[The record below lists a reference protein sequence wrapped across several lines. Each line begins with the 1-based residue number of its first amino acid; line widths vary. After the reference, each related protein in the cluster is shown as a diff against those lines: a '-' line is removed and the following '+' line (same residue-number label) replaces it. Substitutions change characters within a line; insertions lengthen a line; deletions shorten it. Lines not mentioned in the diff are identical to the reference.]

1 MGIISN
7 STGSPGTVASAS
19 GGKVTGFNNIS
30 EFLAVIVLTAN
41 PQRQSI
47 TFHNPGTSDIFV
59 YPLYNAQGATQVPGN
74 SSLGGTF
81 RIYGNGSTLVISG
94 ECQFPW
100 YAFAITGAGN
110 NNAFTAMESNI

>member
-19 GGKVTGFNNIS
+19 GGKVTGYNAIS
-30 EFLAVIVLTAN
+30 ESLAVIVLAAN

-47 TFHNPGTSDIFV
+47 TFHNPGASDVFV
-59 YPLYNAQGATQVPGN
+59 YPLYNAQGVVQVPGN
-74 SSLGGTF
+74 ASLGGTF

-100 YAFAITGAGN
+100 YAFAITGAGGFN
-110 NNAFTAMESNI
+110 PLTVMESNI